1 QDRITAKFRASACEF
16 AHEQN
21 SAIIGL
27 SSAKF
32 FTDKIHSILKRGDE
46 SNVRGTI
53 VGEKLIAA
61 EIAVHVMDGH
71 PARLSKLA
79 VDLTDQQF
87 HIEAQVFVIGNFLA
101 AWNDH
106 LH

>member
-1 QDRITAKFRASACEF
+1 MATCEASACEF
-16 AHEQN
+16 ADDQT
-21 SAIIGL
+21 SALIGL

-32 FTDKIHSILKRGDE
+32 FSDKIHSILKRGDE
-46 SNVRGTI
+46 RNVRGAI

-71 PARLSKLA
+71 PARLGKLA
-79 VDLTDQQF
+79 VDLADQQF

-101 AWNDH
+101 AGNDH